1 MCDLVQSLPTDLMG
15 GPMCNAARKGLLKHH
30 PFNHVLNTRL
40 GKIPLSNTN
49 GLCDGQTF
57 AETPEEKKTT
67 TNAACTKHRKFQGW
81 KSLFRNIF

>member
-15 GPMCNAARKGLLKHH
+15 GPTCNAARKGLLKHH

-40 GKIPLSNTN
+40 GKIPLSMTN

-67 TNAACTKHRKFQGW
+67 TNASCTKHRKFQGW